1 MKKLLFLVP
10 FFLYASVLS
19 ELKQKE
25 LNIDKLKSIKESKE
39 TKRSWIN
46 PIVFQYLYQK
56 DNISGYQTTTN
67 QFSISINQPIF
78 KSGAIY
84 YSIKYADILK
94 KYNLKNLTLQKRA
107 LIKQALDLAFD
118 YKINLINK
126 KILNFQI
133 KNAKIDVKRKK
144 EVFLSGTG
152 DSSLLDNAILN
163 LNNLKLSLQDI
174 IFSLVQIKYSF
185 KNLSDLDI
193 KEIKLPH
200 FNIISKKKYLN
211 ENLELLTQKEFEIV
225 KFYVYKMQLGNQLLT
240 ISFNGS
246 YNYKEYKNK
255 KSSDKQNYYTAGLSA
270 TFPIDVNAKI
280 RVEKTKLDYLKSRY
294 LLEDKKRELLNTFNM
309 VLAQIDSL
317 KNKIKIYKE
326 NIKIYDNLIKTTEES
341 IKAGNATLLDL
352 EVLENSKMANILHIK
367 AINLQIQKNLLE
379 LYYKLVSFSNR

>member
-1 MKKLLFLVP
+1 LKKLLFLIP

-46 PIVFQYLYQK
+46 PVMLQYLYQK
-56 DNISGYQTTTN
+56 DNTLGYQTTTN
-67 QFSISINQPIF
+67 QLSISINQPIF

-144 EVFLSGTG
+144 EAFLSGTG

-174 IFSLVQIKYSF
+174 ISSLVQIKYAF
-185 KNLSDLDI
+185 KNLSDLNIEDV
-193 KEIKLPH
+193 KLPH
-200 FNIISKKKYLN
+200 FNIISKRKYLN
-211 ENLELLTQKEFEIV
+211 ENLELLTQKEFERI
-225 KFYVYKMQLGNQLLT
+225 KFYIYKMQLGNQLLT

-255 KSSDKQNYYTAGLSA
+255 KNSDKQNYYIVGLSA
-270 TFPIDVNAKI
+270 TLPIDVNAKT
-280 RVEKTKLDYLKSRY
+280 RVEKTKLDYLKSQY

-309 VLAQIDSL
+309 ILAQIDSL
-317 KNKIKIYKE
+317 KKKIKIYKE

-341 IKAGNATLLDL
+341 IKAGNATPLDL